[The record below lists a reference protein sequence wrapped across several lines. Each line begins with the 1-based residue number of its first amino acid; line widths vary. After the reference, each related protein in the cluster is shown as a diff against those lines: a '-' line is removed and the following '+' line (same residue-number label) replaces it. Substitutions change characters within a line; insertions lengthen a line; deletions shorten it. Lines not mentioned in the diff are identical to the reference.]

1 MGESRIRLQNI
12 SKYYYSETSVTQALR
27 KVDLNFAMNEF
38 VAITGESGSGKST
51 LLKVIS
57 GIEGFDEGE
66 LFIDGRPT
74 SQYDDDDWERYRR
87 EKIGYIFQDYSLIS
101 HYSARD
107 NIVSALLIMGLT
119 HQEAVKKADQY
130 LERVGLKGME
140 RQTASKLS
148 SGQKQRLS
156 IARALSKGT
165 DIIVAD
171 EPTGNL
177 DSETGE
183 QIVRLLKEL
192 SRDHLV
198 IMVTHNYEQVEP
210 YATRKIRLHD
220 GDLVLDVGNEPQ
232 PGAEEDVVHGE
243 DRATDVSVVNLAEN
257 LGKDP
262 QEDKDRELS
271 EKRGKDYRKSQEGE
285 LAEKKDKTSHENQKD
300 SESAK
305 QDINNAYVHRVA
317 SFLAKLNICTQIG
330 ATTLFLFFFLVTATV
345 SFFFIGELLMNMDDR
360 ISMEYDDTAFP
371 EENKTRIVAKRQ
383 DGKAITE
390 KDQDVIASLRHVV
403 TVDQYDTVNDINYY
417 YRENKDYQYQYG
429 YINTDSSD
437 MESIEFLD
445 NSHFMRSST
454 CISKEDLS
462 AGKLPQKR
470 GEVVLSSKRGK
481 DAVGKTFSCY
491 LKNDS
496 IWGSN
501 DYVKWE
507 FTVSGVLK
515 EPTEQIYFSPA
526 MCQMLTTTMDCGI
539 YTMYYYFDMKE
550 NKLLGSDHFLPLIG
564 EELQGDEMQ
573 ISRHYQVPVDGLGK
587 LPHNPREVFGGSK
600 DYLEIVSLDSEGE
613 RQEAVTVSAKDVSV
627 EKLHSSGDAFLAM
640 SEENFVKY
648 NDTNTYQA
656 SVYIS
661 SYAKTTEVLNALR
674 KTGYDGISTYQSSV
688 REYDQEKVEERLARM
703 AIALVVLLITL
714 LAEILILGSLMKLRR
729 GDYFVLQFMG
739 MEVKTMRRISYYEM
753 GTCLAVALV
762 VTVMAMQIA
771 QRYVPP
777 LREMMYY
784 YEVPGSLCFAAYNL
798 AGGILTV
805 AVFHRYLTQRMRSVE
820 KSAS

>member
-1 MGESRIRLQNI
+1 MGKSRIRLQNI
-12 SKYYYSETSVTQALR
+12 SKFYYSETSVTQALR
-27 KVDLNFAMNEF
+27 KIDLNFAMNEF

-119 HQEAVKKADQY
+119 YREAVQKADHY

-198 IMVTHNYEQVEP
+198 IMVTHNYEQIEP

-220 GDLVLDVGNEPQ
+220 GDLVLDVGNSSEDQAKVPESDSSEDTAKNPESDSSEDQAKVPENDSSKDQAKVPESDSSEDQAKNPQ
-232 PGAEEDVVHGE
+232 KNQDQGE
-243 DRATDVSVVNLAEN
+243 SI
-257 LGKDP
+257 
-262 QEDKDRELS
+262 
-271 EKRGKDYRKSQEGE
+271 
-285 LAEKKDKTSHENQKD
+285 
-300 SESAK
+300 K
-305 QDINNAYVHRVA
+305 QDIKNAYIHRVA
-317 SFLAKLNICTQIG
+317 SYLAKLNIRTQVG
-330 ATTLFLFFFLVTATV
+330 VSALFLFFFLVTATI

-390 KDQDVIASLRHVV
+390 KDRDTMAALRHVV
-403 TVDQYDTVNDINYY
+403 TVDQYDTINDINYY
-417 YRENKDYQYQYG
+417 YRENKDYRFEYG
-429 YINTDSSD
+429 YINIDGYD
-437 MESIEFLD
+437 EQNIEFIN

-454 CISKEDLS
+454 CISKEDLA
-462 AGKLPQKR
+462 AGELPQKR
-470 GEVVLSSKRGK
+470 GEVVLSSKKGK
-481 DAVGKTFSCY
+481 EAIGKTFTCY
-491 LKNDS
+491 LKNDP
-496 IWGSN
+496 IWGSSN
-501 DYVKWE
+501 IVKWE
-507 FTVSGVLK
+507 FTVSGILR

-526 MCQMLTTTMDCGI
+526 MCQMLTTTMDSGI
-539 YTMYYYFDMKE
+539 YTLYYYFDMQE
-550 NKLLGSDHFLPLIG
+550 NRLLGQGHFIPLIG
-564 EELQGDEMQ
+564 EGLQGDKMQ
-573 ISRHYQVPVDGLGK
+573 ISRYYKVPVDGLGK
-587 LPHNPREVFGGSK
+587 LPHNSREAFGGSK
-600 DYLEIVSLDSEGE
+600 DYLEIVPLDSEKE
-613 RQEAVTVSAKDVSV
+613 RQEAIIVSAKGVSV
-627 EKLHSSGDAFLAM
+627 EKLHSSGAAFLEM
-640 SEENFVKY
+640 SEENFLQY
-648 NDTNTYQA
+648 NDTDSYQA

-661 SYAKTTEVLNALR
+661 SYAKTTEVLKSLR
-674 KTGYDGISTYQSSV
+674 KAGYDGISTYQSSV
-688 REYDQEKVEERLARM
+688 REYDQEKVEERLTRM
-703 AIALVVLLITL
+703 AIALIVLCITL

-739 MEVKTMRRISYYEM
+739 METKTMRRISYYEM
-753 GTCLAVALV
+753 GTYLAVALAI
-762 VTVMAMQIA
+762 TVLAMQIA
-771 QRYVPP
+771 QHFISP

-784 YEVPGSLCFAAYNL
+784 YEVPGSLSFVMFNL

-805 AVFHRYLTQRMRSVE
+805 AVFQRYLARRMRSVDN
-820 KSAS
+820 SAL

>member
-1 MGESRIRLQNI
+1 MGKSRIRLQNI

-119 HQEAVKKADQY
+119 HQEAVQKADQY

-140 RQTASKLS
+140 HQTASKLS

-192 SRDHLV
+192 SIDHLV

-243 DRATDVSVVNLAEN
+243 DRATDVSVVSLSEN

-262 QEDKDRELS
+262 QDK
-271 EKRGKDYRKSQEGE
+271 K
-285 LAEKKDKTSHENQKD
+285 
-300 SESAK
+300 
-305 QDINNAYVHRVA
+305 NAYIHRVA
-317 SFLAKLNICTQIG
+317 SFLAKLNIRTQIG
-330 ATTLFLFFFLVTATV
+330 ATALFLFFFLVTATI
-345 SFFFIGELLMNMDDR
+345 SFFFIGELMMNVDDR

-390 KDQDVIASLRHVV
+390 KDRDAIAALRHVV

-417 YRENKDYQYQYG
+417 YRENKDYQFQYG
-429 YINTDSSD
+429 YIDPENND

-454 CISKEDLS
+454 CISQEDLA

-470 GEVVLSSKRGK
+470 GEVVLSSKKGK
-481 DAVGKTFSCY
+481 DAIGKTFSCY
-491 LKNDS
+491 LKNDP

-507 FTVSGVLK
+507 FIVSGILK

-550 NKLLGSDHFLPLIG
+550 NKLLGRDHFIPLIG

-613 RQEAVTVSAKDVSV
+613 RQETVTVSAKDVSV

-640 SEENFVKY
+640 SEENFLQY
-648 NDTNTYQA
+648 NDTNSYQA

-674 KTGYDGISTYQSSV
+674 KAGYDGISTFQSSV
-688 REYDQEKVEERLARM
+688 REYDQEKVEERLTRM

-762 VTVMAMQIA
+762 VAVMAMQIA
-771 QRYVPP
+771 QRYIPP

-805 AVFHRYLTQRMRSVE
+805 AVFHRYLAQRMRSVE

>member
-1 MGESRIRLQNI
+1 MGKSRIRLQNI

-119 HQEAVKKADQY
+119 HQEAVQKADQY

-140 RQTASKLS
+140 HQTASKLS

-192 SRDHLV
+192 SIDHLV

-243 DRATDVSVVNLAEN
+243 DRATDVSVVSLSEN

-262 QEDKDRELS
+262 Q
-271 EKRGKDYRKSQEGE
+271 
-285 LAEKKDKTSHENQKD
+285 
-300 SESAK
+300 
-305 QDINNAYVHRVA
+305 DIKNAYIHRVA
-317 SFLAKLNICTQIG
+317 SFLAKLNIRTQIG
-330 ATTLFLFFFLVTATV
+330 ATALFLFFFLVTATI
-345 SFFFIGELLMNMDDR
+345 SFFFIGELMMNVDDR

-390 KDQDVIASLRHVV
+390 KDRDAIAALRHVV

-417 YRENKDYQYQYG
+417 YRENKDYQFQYG
-429 YINTDSSD
+429 YIDPENND

-454 CISKEDLS
+454 CISQEDLA

-470 GEVVLSSKRGK
+470 GEVVLSSKKGK
-481 DAVGKTFSCY
+481 DAIGKTFSCY
-491 LKNDS
+491 LKNDP

-507 FTVSGVLK
+507 FTVSGILK

-550 NKLLGSDHFLPLIG
+550 NKLLGRDHFLPLIG

-613 RQEAVTVSAKDVSV
+613 RQETVTVSAKDVSV

-640 SEENFVKY
+640 SEENFLQY
-648 NDTNTYQA
+648 NDTNSYQA

-674 KTGYDGISTYQSSV
+674 KAGYDGISTFQSSV
-688 REYDQEKVEERLARM
+688 REYDQEKVEERLTRM

-762 VTVMAMQIA
+762 VAVMAMQIA
-771 QRYVPP
+771 QRYIPP

-805 AVFHRYLTQRMRSVE
+805 AVFHRYLAQRMRSVE